1 MRVLTPPATDRRAM
15 NWPLLALAFTAA
27 AAIFILRARIGAAS
41 GPLLADTD
49 DAMRMVVVR
58 DFLDGQGWYD
68 TVQHRLNTPWGG
80 EIHWSRLVDLPIAL
94 LILVARPFAGPAG
107 AEVFAA
113 YAWPLLLFAVLLWVS
128 ARFALR
134 LAGPIGLLPA
144 LILPILSPAV
154 TNEFPPG
161 RIDHHNVQV
170 VLTFAIAWA
179 AVESLRRPGFAVLAG
194 VLCATAVAIG
204 TESLPAIAAA
214 ILAYGLVWTFMPDN
228 PRPVRG
234 FGLAFAVAALV
245 HLVIAL
251 PPERWLTPAC
261 DALAISYVTAA
272 AATGTVFVALAALGA
287 RPRGWPLRLALGI
300 GAGIAAMGLVFALFP
315 ECLKGPYASVDP
327 WLVTN
332 WIDAIAEAKPWWASL
347 FDLPAY
353 TLAVGIPPLLGLA
366 VICRRVV
373 VWREDRAEWLVLA
386 LFLGLATLVMLLQV
400 RGARLATM
408 PAIPAAAWLIAEL
421 RERYLASRAP
431 GAALALI
438 AGWFGFAG
446 VLVTVA
452 IGAVVWL
459 VPSPAQQVMET
470 RIGRA
475 RCLMPQAFADLA
487 ALPPE
492 RIMAPIDLGSHLL
505 LETPHSV
512 VAAPYHRN
520 EAGVLD
526 TFAFFNAPIGEA
538 RGILE
543 RRGIGLVVVCPA
555 MPEMLG
561 LADAAGD
568 SFVRLRAAGALPAWL
583 ADVSLGGPLEVYAV
597 LPDAASAR

>member
-1 MRVLTPPATDRRAM
+1 MTPPAADRRAID
-15 NWPLLALAFTAA
+15 WPLFALAFLAA
-27 AAIFILRARIGAAS
+27 AAIFILRDRLGAADA
-41 GPLLADTD
+41 PLLADTD

-58 DFLDGQGWYD
+58 DLLAGQGWYD
-68 TVQHRLNTPWGG
+68 IVQHRLNTPWGA
-80 EIHWSRLVDLPIAL
+80 EIHWSRLIDLPIAL

-107 AEVFAA
+107 AEIFAA

-134 LAGPIGLLPA
+134 LAGPAGLLPA

-161 RIDHHNVQV
+161 RIDHHNVQI
-170 VLTFAIAWA
+170 VLTLAIAWA
-179 AVESLRRPGFAVLAG
+179 AVESLKRPGFAVLAG
-194 VLCATAVAIG
+194 VLCATALAIG

-214 ILAYGLVWTFMPDN
+214 ILAYGLVWIFMPDGS
-228 PRPVRG
+228 RPVRD
-234 FGLAFAVAALV
+234 FGLSFAGAALV
-245 HLVIAL
+245 HLAIAL
-251 PPERWLTPAC
+251 PPERWLAPAC
-261 DALAISYVTAA
+261 DALSISYVTAA
-272 AATGTVFVALAALGA
+272 AATGTAFVALAALGA
-287 RPRGWPLRLALGI
+287 RPRGWPLRFALGI
-300 GAGIAAMGLVFALFP
+300 GAGLAAMGLVFALFP
-315 ECLKGPYASVDP
+315 ECLKGPYAAVAP

-347 FDLPAY
+347 FELPAY

-366 VICRRVV
+366 VICRHAFAS
-373 VWREDRAEWLVLA
+373 REGRAEWLVLA
-386 LFLGLATLVMLLQV
+386 LFLGFATLVMLLQV

-408 PAIPAAAWLIAEL
+408 PAIPAAAWLIAGL
-421 RERYLASRAP
+421 QERYLTTRAP
-431 GAALALI
+431 GAGAALV

-452 IGAVVWL
+452 VSAVVWL

-470 RIGRA
+470 RAERA
-475 RCLMPQAFADLA
+475 QCLMPPAFADLA

-526 TFAFFNAPIGEA
+526 AFAFFNAPVAEA
-538 RGILE
+538 RGILD

-561 LADAAGD
+561 LADAADD
-568 SFVRLRAAGALPAWL
+568 SFVRLRAAGALPPWL

-597 LPDAASAR
+597 LPDASAR